1 MKKITLLIEDDVYD
15 HIRSEI
21 TVYNL
26 VWAGGTTAPIQFLA
40 KIIDAVDKGDN
51 EYHFEFKDKG
61 KTK

>member
-1 MKKITLLIEDDVYD
+1 MKKITLLIDDDVYD
-15 HIRSEI
+15 HIRSEV

-26 VWAGGTTAPIQFLA
+26 AWAGGTTAPIQFISR
-40 KIIDAVDKGDN
+40 IIDAVDKGDN